1 MSGCLCDP
9 PDLTHLKW
17 IFRHRVKMDCLK
29 TMSII
34 SWYLVQFALYNLLR
48 NYSIPFSLSLI
59 FLNVFVQRLSSSFG
73 VFSKPSFCKSFSASF
88 TNTVCS
94 MDWNSP
100 SVYIS
105 HSSFAACSLDR
116 RNVKI
121 MEPLEVLTNAAP
133 LGRCYKRKLCMLLS
147 SSS

>member
-1 MSGCLCDP
+1 MNISASCQNGLPQNYDYHILVPGTIHNCTIYYP
-9 PDLTHLKW
+9 
-17 IFRHRVKMDCLK
+17 
-29 TMSII
+29 II
-34 SWYLVQFALYNLLR
+34 QLPL
-48 NYSIPFSLSLI
+48 SLSLI
-59 FLNVFVQRLSSSFG
+59 FLNLFVQRLSSSFR

-100 SVYIS
+100 LVYMS

-147 SSS
+147 SSSSLSLSSSSS